1 MRMKSSKVVVITG
14 SGRGIGAT
22 TAQLF
27 ADHGYAICLNYKSQ
41 AAPANELAQK
51 LNAQGAKCIVVQA
64 DVAKEDDV
72 VHLFKQVDDLLGPVS
87 VLVNNAGILKQ
98 QMRLEDMSA
107 ERINAVLINNVTS
120 AFLCAREAVK
130 RMSHKHGGAGGSII
144 NVSSGA
150 AKSGSPNEYVDYAA
164 SKAAMDAMTK
174 GLSFEVAAEGIRVN
188 GVRPGLIYTDMHA
201 DGGEPGRVDRLKAK
215 IPMQR
220 GGEPIEIAE
229 AILWLAS
236 DKSSFA
242 TGSNI
247 DLMGGL

>member
-1 MRMKSSKVVVITG
+1 MQSSKVVIITG
-14 SGRGIGAT
+14 SGRGIGAA

-27 ADHGYAICLNYKSQ
+27 ASHGYSVCLNYKSQ
-41 AAPANELAQK
+41 AAPANELALK
-51 LNAQGAKCIVVQA
+51 LKSQGVPCLVVQA

-72 VHLFKQVDDLLGPVS
+72 IRLFKQVDSVLGPVS

-98 QMRLEDMSA
+98 QMRLEEMTAD
-107 ERINAVLINNVTS
+107 RINAVLINNVTS

-130 RMSHKHGGAGGSII
+130 RMSHKHGGKGGAII

-150 AKSGSPNEYVDYAA
+150 AKTGSPNEYIDYAA

-174 GLSFEVAAEGIRVN
+174 GLSLEVAADGIRVN
-188 GVRPGLIYTDMHA
+188 GVRPGLIYTSMHA
-201 DGGEPGRVDRLKAK
+201 DGGEPGRVDRLKEK

-220 GGEPIEIAE
+220 GGEPSEIAE
-229 AILWLAS
+229 AIYWLAS

>member
-1 MRMKSSKVVVITG
+1 MKKSKIVIITG

-27 ADHGYAICLNYKSQ
+27 ADHGYSVCLNYKSQ
-41 AAPANELAQK
+41 AAPANELAKK
-51 LNAQGAKCIVVQA
+51 LIKQGVNCIVVQA
-64 DVAKEDDV
+64 DVAKEADV
-72 VHLFKQVDDLLGPVS
+72 IQLFEQVDNELGPVS
-87 VLVNNAGILKQ
+87 VLVNNAGVLKQ
-98 QMRLEDMSA
+98 QMRLEEMNA

-130 RMSHKHGGAGGSII
+130 RMSHKHGGKGGTII

-150 AKSGSPNEYVDYAA
+150 AKTGAPNEYIDYAA

-174 GLSFEVAAEGIRVN
+174 GLSLEVAAEGIRVN

-201 DGGEPGRVDRLKAK
+201 DGGEAGRVDRLKEK

-220 GGEPIEIAE
+220 GGQPIEIAE
-229 AILWLAS
+229 AIYWLAS

-242 TGSNI
+242 TGSYI

>member
-1 MRMKSSKVVVITG
+1 MQVSKVVVITG
-14 SGRGIGAT
+14 SGRGIGAA

-27 ADHGYAICLNYKSQ
+27 ADQGYSVCLNYKSQ
-41 AAPANELAQK
+41 AAPANELALK
-51 LNAQGAKCIVVQA
+51 LKSQGTPCLVVQA

-72 VHLFKQVDDLLGPVS
+72 IRLFEQVDKTLGPVS
-87 VLVNNAGILKQ
+87 VLVNNAGILKK
-98 QMRLEDMSA
+98 QMRLEEMNA

-130 RMSHKHGGAGGSII
+130 RMSLKHGGKGGTII

-150 AKSGSPNEYVDYAA
+150 AKTGSPNEYIDYAA

-174 GLSFEVAAEGIRVN
+174 GLSLEVATEGIRVN

-201 DGGEPGRVDRLKAK
+201 DGGEAGRVDRLKEK

-220 GGEPIEIAE
+220 GGQPIEIAE
-229 AILWLAS
+229 AIYWLAS

-242 TGSNI
+242 TGSYI